1 MEDFGGAGRSAMEKK
16 ISAAIGKMGEA
27 GDQGGHAA
35 ALRFFKN
42 LQREDFLFP
51 QNGNLNMGAF
61 RRLEQDYANA
71 LKVEGTEVHFKHELL
86 NWDSNRPKAI
96 SVDTQILRDGKP
108 YTEITQVFENKANQT
123 YKSIINKFGY
133 LR

>member
-1 MEDFGGAGRSAMEKK
+1 MGDLFPLQGVILEDFGGAGRSAIEKK
-16 ISAAIGKMGEA
+16 ISAAIGKIGAA

-61 RRLEQDYANA
+61 RRLEQDDANP

-96 SVDTQILRDGKP
+96 SVNTLIIRDDGVYTKINQI
-108 YTEITQVFENKANQT
+108 
-123 YKSIINKFGY
+123 Y
-133 LR
+133 LLLE